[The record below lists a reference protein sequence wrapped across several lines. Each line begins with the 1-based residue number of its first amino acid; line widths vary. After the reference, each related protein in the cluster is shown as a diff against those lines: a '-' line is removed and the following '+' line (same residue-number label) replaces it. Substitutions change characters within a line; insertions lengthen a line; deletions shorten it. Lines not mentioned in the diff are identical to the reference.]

1 MRLMNE
7 LRMKLIFLIFIGG
20 MLMTITAC
28 STEDPFM
35 NEIKAATKVKNTQL
49 GKSLDHIV
57 IKYIPPGTSV
67 IEAIRFLE
75 QREFEVEEIV
85 PERDRLKVPSGQV
98 WYSAAHR
105 QSPYLIVEMT
115 TYIQLHTDW
124 NQVIDAK
131 GRYWFTGL

>member
-1 MRLMNE
+1 
-7 LRMKLIFLIFIGG
+7 MKIITLFFIGCT
-20 MLMTITAC
+20 LLSVTAC
-28 STEDPFM
+28 TNDDPFM
-35 NEIKAATKVKNTQL
+35 REITAATKVKNTQH

-67 IEAIRFLE
+67 IEAVRFLE
-75 QREFEVEEIV
+75 QREFKVKEIV

-98 WYSAAHR
+98 WYSARHH

-115 TYIQLHTDW
+115 TYIQLHTDG
-124 NQVIDAK
+124 NEVIDAK

>member
-1 MRLMNE
+1 MKLINE

-20 MLMTITAC
+20 TLLSITAC
-28 STEDPFM
+28 GTDDPFM
-35 NEIKAATKVKNTQL
+35 NEIAAATKAKNTQH

-75 QREFEVEEIV
+75 QREFKVKEIV
-85 PERDRLKVPSGQV
+85 PERDRLKVPPGQV
-98 WYSAAHR
+98 WYSARHH

-115 TYIQLHTDW
+115 TYVQLHTDGSE
-124 NQVIDAK
+124 VIDAK
-131 GRYWFTGL
+131 GKYWLTGL